1 MKILFAHKFFHPAGG
16 PGKAILQ
23 SKEKLESLGNS
34 DIDQL
39 GAID

>member
-1 MKILFAHKFFHPAGG
+1 LRILLVNKFFHPAGG
-16 PGKAILQ
+16 PEKAILQ